1 MSGKSLKYKA
11 AFLIIVGFALALA
24 LELTRLYVQVRTDPS
39 FESVCALNNKVNC
52 LTVAESGYS
61 AFLGIPVSIWG
72 TAGYLAMIAACL
84 FSFSRRKQLRA
95 SATGVLFGLSL
106 FAVFTSITLFYISE
120 FVIEV
125 VCPYC
130 VATYAANLVLF
141 ILVVLMLRADGG
153 FKSFSVLEAG
163 LKTPFRLILQT
174 AVVPAVLFLLLALP
188 VLGFKTLYSDIQ
200 PALPTG
206 PDGLRVGMTEDGHP
220 WIGASQP
227 LLTIMEFTDYEC
239 PHCRRAHFRMR
250 GLLPKYN
257 DQIRLVHRHLP
268 LDHKCNEIVTR
279 PFHKCACQFARY
291 TVCATEQGKFWEMN
305 DYLFNLPRKHDCPGP
320 EEVIRETGLNH
331 EAFNECLDSG
341 RADECI
347 ENDIKCCK
355 ELGIHAT
362 PTYLCEDE
370 KFVGGIKE
378 DEMIERIKLKEKPS
392 G

>member
-1 MSGKSLKYKA
+1 MSDKSLKYKV

-24 LELTRLYVQVRTDPS
+24 LELTRLYVQVRMDPS

-52 LTVAESGYS
+52 LTVAESEYS
-61 AFLGIPVSIWG
+61 AFWGIPVSIWG

-84 FSFSRRKQLRA
+84 VGFSKREYLRA
-95 SATGVLFGLSL
+95 AATVVLFGLSL
-106 FAVFTSITLFYISE
+106 FAVFASITLFYISE

-130 VATYAANLVLF
+130 VATYAANIVLF

-153 FKSFSVLEAG
+153 FKSFFVLVAG
-163 LKTPFRLILQT
+163 LKTPVLFIRQT
-174 AVVPAVLFLLLALP
+174 AVIPAILCMLFALP
-188 VLGFKTLYSDIQ
+188 VLGFKTLYSDVQ
-200 PALPTG
+200 PSLPTG
-206 PDGLRVGMTEDGHP
+206 PGGLRVGVTEDGHP
-220 WIGASQP
+220 WIGASRP

-239 PHCRRAHFRMR
+239 PHCRRAHSRMR
-250 GLLPKYN
+250 DMLSQYGN
-257 DQIRLVHRHLP
+257 QVRLIHRHLP

-279 PFHKCACQFARY
+279 PFHKCSCQFARY

-305 DYLFNLPRKHDCPGP
+305 DYLFNIPRKRDCPGP
-320 EEVIRETGLNH
+320 EEVIQEIGLNN
-331 EAFNECLDSG
+331 EVFNECLDSG

-347 ENDIKCCK
+347 ENDIKCCQ
-355 ELGIHAT
+355 ELCIHAT
-362 PTYLCEDE
+362 PTYLCDDE

-378 DEMIERIKLKEKPS
+378 DELVERIKQKDNPS